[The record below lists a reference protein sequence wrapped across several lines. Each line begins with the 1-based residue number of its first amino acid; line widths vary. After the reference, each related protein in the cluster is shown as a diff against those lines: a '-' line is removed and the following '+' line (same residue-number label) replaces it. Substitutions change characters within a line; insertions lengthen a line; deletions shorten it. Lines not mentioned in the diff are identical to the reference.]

1 MTTFYVIS
9 AAMMAV
15 ALLFLAPA
23 LLRPHRKVVEDTR
36 DHNVRIARERLDE
49 LRNEHDKGE
58 LSDEEF
64 AQAKNDLEI
73 ALAQDLT
80 TADARVPQKDSSAT
94 ARLTL
99 VVLIV
104 LLPVVTGAMYLVTGS
119 PQFLHVAG
127 PGQPMTQA
135 NGKMPSIGELTKEL
149 ETRLNAEP
157 NNPEGWFLLGRTYM
171 KMGDYVGAVRA
182 FERLSGLL
190 PDNSAVKLSL
200 ADALSMQNQGRVP
213 DRAVQLLEQVLKVE
227 PKAVSALWLAGTAA
241 ADRGDA
247 QKALDYWQR
256 AYPLLTERPDMQREL
271 RQLIG
276 NLSEKSGIRVEL
288 AKAPVAA
295 PSKGL
300 HVTVALSPEL
310 VDKIPADTTV
320 FVYAKAVSGPPMP
333 LAVSRLTV
341 GDLPATVTL
350 NDSMAMMPQ
359 MKLSNFKQVL
369 VGARVSESG
378 QAMPQSGDL
387 QSKEQETASDNKDTL
402 QLLIDHRR
410 P

>member
-1 MTTFYVIS
+1 
-9 AAMMAV
+9 
-15 ALLFLAPA
+15 L
-23 LLRPHRKVVEDTR
+23 
-36 DHNVRIARERLDE
+36 
-49 LRNEHDKGE
+49 
-58 LSDEEF
+58 
-64 AQAKNDLEI
+64 
-73 ALAQDLT
+73 
-80 TADARVPQKDSSAT
+80 
-94 ARLTL
+94 
-99 VVLIV
+99 
-104 LLPVVTGAMYLVTGS
+104 
-119 PQFLHVAG
+119 
-127 PGQPMTQA
+127 
-135 NGKMPSIGELTKEL
+135 
-149 ETRLNAEP
+149 
-157 NNPEGWFLLGRTYM
+157 
-171 KMGDYVGAVRA
+171 GDYVGAVRA